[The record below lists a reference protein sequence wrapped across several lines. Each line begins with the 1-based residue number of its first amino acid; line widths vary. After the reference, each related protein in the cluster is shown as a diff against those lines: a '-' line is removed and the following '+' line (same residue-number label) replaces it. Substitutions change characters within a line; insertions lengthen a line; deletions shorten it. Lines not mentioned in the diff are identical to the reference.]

1 VFLLYSWTRE
11 SIVAEDLEVSKEKWQ
26 RWIDTL
32 DGGDDSIAARLEA
45 AARDIQRII
54 DMQTSAKWGTT
65 EPGLKA
71 FQKAYT
77 SYWREEQAALRA
89 MSQNAAAF
97 AKQVQKALELL
108 DTNEEEAVEFLNQA
122 ARSMPAGPA
131 LKGIG
136 QFLPS
141 RH

>member
-1 VFLLYSWTRE
+1 MSDTLEITRQ
-11 SIVAEDLEVSKEKWQ
+11 KWQ
-26 RWIDTL
+26 HWIDTL
-32 DGGDDSIAARLEA
+32 AGESDDSIVKTLNKAAEKI
-45 AARDIQRII
+45 DRII
-54 DMQTSAKWGTT
+54 NMQTSAKWGTT

-77 SYWREEQAALRA
+77 SYWKEEKAALLS
-89 MSQNAAAF
+89 MSQNAATF

-108 DTNEEEAVEFLNQA
+108 DTNEEEAVEYLNQA

-141 RH
+141 TY

>member
-1 VFLLYSWTRE
+1 MSDTLEITR
-11 SIVAEDLEVSKEKWQ
+11 EKWQ

-32 DGGDDSIAARLEA
+32 DGGDDSIAARLDG

>member
-1 VFLLYSWTRE
+1 M
-11 SIVAEDLEVSKEKWQ
+11 AEDLEVSKEKWQ

>member
-1 VFLLYSWTRE
+1 MSDTLEITR
-11 SIVAEDLEVSKEKWQ
+11 EKWQ
-26 RWIDTL
+26 HWIDTL
-32 DGGDDSIAARLEA
+32 AGSDDSIAARLEA
-45 AARDIQRII
+45 AAQHIDDIIN
-54 DMQTSAKWGTT
+54 MQTSAKWGTT

-77 SYWREEQAALRA
+77 SYWKEEKAALLS
-89 MSQNAAAF
+89 MSQNAATF
-97 AKQVQKALELL
+97 ASRVKEALERL

>member
-1 VFLLYSWTRE
+1 MSDTLEITR
-11 SIVAEDLEVSKEKWQ
+11 EKWQ

-32 DGGDDSIAARLEA
+32 AGSDDSIAARLEA
-45 AARDIQRII
+45 AAQHIDDIIN
-54 DMQTSAKWGTT
+54 MQTSAKWGTT

-77 SYWREEQAALRA
+77 SYWKEEKAALLS
-89 MSQNAAAF
+89 MSQNAADF
-97 AKQVQKALELL
+97 ASRVKEALERL

>member
-1 VFLLYSWTRE
+1 MSDTLEITRQ
-11 SIVAEDLEVSKEKWQ
+11 KWQ
-26 RWIDTL
+26 HWIDTL
-32 DGGDDSIAARLEA
+32 DGGDDSIAARLRSA
-45 AARDIQRII
+45 AKQIDRII
-54 DMQTSAKWGTT
+54 NMQTSAKWGTT

-71 FQKAYT
+71 FQRAYT
-77 SYWREEQAALRA
+77 SYWREEQQALIS
-89 MSQNAAAF
+89 MSQNAADF
-97 AKQVQKALELL
+97 ASRVKEALKLL

>member
-1 VFLLYSWTRE
+1 MSDTLEITR
-11 SIVAEDLEVSKEKWQ
+11 EKWQ

-32 DGGDDSIAARLEA
+32 AGGDDSIAARLRSA
-45 AARDIQRII
+45 AKQIDRII
-54 DMQTSAKWGTT
+54 NMQTSAKWGTT

-77 SYWREEQAALRA
+77 SYWKEEKAALLS
-89 MSQNAAAF
+89 MSQNAATF
-97 AKQVQKALELL
+97 ASRVKEALERL

>member
-1 VFLLYSWTRE
+1 MSDTLEITR
-11 SIVAEDLEVSKEKWQ
+11 EKWQ

-32 DGGDDSIAARLEA
+32 AGGEESIAARLEA
-45 AARDIQRII
+45 AARHIDDIIN
-54 DMQTSAKWGTT
+54 MQTPAKWGTT

-77 SYWREEQAALRA
+77 SYWREEQQALIS
-89 MSQNAAAF
+89 MSQNAATF
-97 AKQVQKALELL
+97 AKQVEKALELL

>member
-1 VFLLYSWTRE
+1 MSDTLEITR
-11 SIVAEDLEVSKEKWQ
+11 EKWQ

-32 DGGDDSIAARLEA
+32 AGGDDSIAARLEA
-45 AARDIQRII
+45 AARHIDDIIN
-54 DMQTSAKWGTT
+54 MQTPAKWGTT

-71 FQKAYT
+71 FQRAYT
-77 SYWREEQAALRA
+77 SYWREEQQALIS
-89 MSQNAAAF
+89 MSQHAATF

-122 ARSMPAGPA
+122 AQSMPAGPA

-141 RH
+141 TY

>member
-1 VFLLYSWTRE
+1 MSDTLEITRQ
-11 SIVAEDLEVSKEKWQ
+11 KWQ
-26 RWIDTL
+26 HWIDTL
-32 DGGDDSIAARLEA
+32 AGGDDSIAERLEA
-45 AARDIQRII
+45 AARDIQKII

-77 SYWREEQAALRA
+77 SYWKEEKAALLS
-89 MSQNAAAF
+89 MSQNAATF
-97 AKQVQKALELL
+97 ASRVKEALERL

>member
-1 VFLLYSWTRE
+1 MSDTLEITR
-11 SIVAEDLEVSKEKWQ
+11 EKWQ

-32 DGGDDSIAARLEA
+32 AGGDDSIAARLEA
-45 AARDIQRII
+45 AARHIDDIIN
-54 DMQTSAKWGTT
+54 MQTPAKWGTT

-71 FQKAYT
+71 FQRAYT
-77 SYWREEQAALRA
+77 SYWREEQQALIS
-89 MSQNAAAF
+89 MSQHAADF
-97 AKQVQKALELL
+97 ASRVKEALKLL

-141 RH
+141 TY

>member
-1 VFLLYSWTRE
+1 MSDTLEITRQ
-11 SIVAEDLEVSKEKWQ
+11 KWQ
-26 RWIDTL
+26 HWIDTL
-32 DGGDDSIAARLEA
+32 TKGDDSIVERLRSAAKQI
-45 AARDIQRII
+45 DNII

-77 SYWREEQAALRA
+77 SYWKEEKAALLS
-89 MSQNAAAF
+89 MSQNAATF
-97 AKQVQKALELL
+97 ASRVKEALERL

>member
-1 VFLLYSWTRE
+1 MSDTLEITR
-11 SIVAEDLEVSKEKWQ
+11 EKWQ
-26 RWIDTL
+26 HWIDTL
-32 DGGDDSIAARLEA
+32 AGGDDSIAARLEA
-45 AARDIQRII
+45 AARDIQKII

-71 FQKAYT
+71 FQRAYT
-77 SYWREEQAALRA
+77 SYWREEQQALIS

-97 AKQVQKALELL
+97 AKQVEKALELL

>member
-1 VFLLYSWTRE
+1 
-11 SIVAEDLEVSKEKWQ
+11 
-26 RWIDTL
+26 
-32 DGGDDSIAARLEA
+32 
-45 AARDIQRII
+45 
-54 DMQTSAKWGTT
+54 MQTPAKWGTT

-77 SYWREEQAALRA
+77 SYWREEQQALIS

-97 AKQVQKALELL
+97 AKRVEEALKLL

-122 ARSMPAGPA
+122 AQSMPAGPA

>member
-1 VFLLYSWTRE
+1 MSDTLEITRQ
-11 SIVAEDLEVSKEKWQ
+11 KWQ

-32 DGGDDSIAARLEA
+32 AGGDDSIAARLEA
-45 AARDIQRII
+45 AARHIDDIIN
-54 DMQTSAKWGTT
+54 MQTPAKWGTT

-77 SYWREEQAALRA
+77 SYWREEQQALIS
-89 MSQNAAAF
+89 MSQNAATF

>member
-1 VFLLYSWTRE
+1 MSDTLEITR
-11 SIVAEDLEVSKEKWQ
+11 EKWQ

-32 DGGDDSIAARLEA
+32 AGGDDSIAARLEA
-45 AARDIQRII
+45 AARHIDDIIN
-54 DMQTSAKWGTT
+54 MQTSAKWGTT

-71 FQKAYT
+71 FQRAYT

-89 MSQNAAAF
+89 MSKNADAF

-108 DTNEEEAVEFLNQA
+108 DTNEEEAVEYLNQA

-141 RH
+141 TY

>member
-1 VFLLYSWTRE
+1 MSDTMEITR
-11 SIVAEDLEVSKEKWQ
+11 EKWQ

-32 DGGDDSIAARLEA
+32 AGGDDSIAARLEA
-45 AARDIQRII
+45 AARHIDDIIN
-54 DMQTSAKWGTT
+54 MQTPAKWGTT

-71 FQKAYT
+71 FQRAYT
-77 SYWREEQAALRA
+77 SYWREEQQALIS
-89 MSQNAAAF
+89 MSQNAATF

-108 DTNEEEAVEFLNQA
+108 DTNEEEAVEYLNQA

-141 RH
+141 TY

>member
-1 VFLLYSWTRE
+1 MSDTLEITRQ
-11 SIVAEDLEVSKEKWQ
+11 KWQ
-26 RWIDTL
+26 HWIDTL
-32 DGGDDSIAARLEA
+32 DGGDDSIAARLDG

-71 FQKAYT
+71 FQRAYT
-77 SYWREEQAALRA
+77 SYWREEQQALIS
-89 MSQNAAAF
+89 MSQHAADF
-97 AKQVQKALELL
+97 AKQVQKALDLL

>member
-1 VFLLYSWTRE
+1 MSDTMEITR
-11 SIVAEDLEVSKEKWQ
+11 EKWQ

-32 DGGDDSIAARLEA
+32 AGGDDSIAERLEA
-45 AARDIQRII
+45 AARDIQKII

-71 FQKAYT
+71 FQRAYT
-77 SYWREEQAALRA
+77 SYWREEQQALIS
-89 MSQNAAAF
+89 MSQHAADF
-97 AKQVQKALELL
+97 ASRVKEALELL

-141 RH
+141 TY

>member
-1 VFLLYSWTRE
+1 MSDTLEITR
-11 SIVAEDLEVSKEKWQ
+11 EKWQ

-32 DGGDDSIAARLEA
+32 AGGEESIAARLEA

-77 SYWREEQAALRA
+77 SYWREEQQALIS

-97 AKQVQKALELL
+97 AKRVEEALKLL
-108 DTNEEEAVEFLNQA
+108 DTNEEEAVEYLNRA
-122 ARSMPAGPA
+122 ARSMPAGPT
-131 LKGIG
+131 LKAVG
-136 QFLPS
+136 QLLPS
-141 RH
+141 TY

>member
-1 VFLLYSWTRE
+1 MSDTLEITR
-11 SIVAEDLEVSKEKWQ
+11 EKWQ

-32 DGGDDSIAARLEA
+32 AGSDDSIAARLEA
-45 AARDIQRII
+45 AAQHIDDIIN
-54 DMQTSAKWGTT
+54 MQTSAKWGTT

-77 SYWREEQAALRA
+77 SYWKEEKAALLS
-89 MSQNAAAF
+89 MSQNAATF
-97 AKQVQKALELL
+97 ASRVKEALERL

>member
-1 VFLLYSWTRE
+1 MSDTLEITR
-11 SIVAEDLEVSKEKWQ
+11 EKWQ

-32 DGGDDSIAARLEA
+32 AGGDDSIAARLEA
-45 AARDIQRII
+45 AARHIDDIIN
-54 DMQTSAKWGTT
+54 MQTPAKWGTT

-71 FQKAYT
+71 FQRAYT
-77 SYWREEQAALRA
+77 SYWREEQQALIS
-89 MSQNAAAF
+89 MSQNAATF

>member
-1 VFLLYSWTRE
+1 MSDTLEITRQ
-11 SIVAEDLEVSKEKWQ
+11 KWQ
-26 RWIDTL
+26 HWIDTL
-32 DGGDDSIAARLEA
+32 TKGDDSIVERLRSAAKQI
-45 AARDIQRII
+45 DNII

-71 FQKAYT
+71 FQRAYT
-77 SYWREEQAALRA
+77 SYWREEQQALIS
-89 MSQNAAAF
+89 MSQHAADF

>member
-1 VFLLYSWTRE
+1 MSDTLEITR
-11 SIVAEDLEVSKEKWQ
+11 EKWQ

-32 DGGDDSIAARLEA
+32 TEGEDCIVAQLNKAAR
-45 AARDIQRII
+45 RIDDIIN
-54 DMQTSAKWGTT
+54 MQTPAKWGTT

-71 FQKAYT
+71 FQRAYT
-77 SYWREEQAALRA
+77 SYWREEQQALIS
-89 MSQNAAAF
+89 MSQNAATF

-122 ARSMPAGPA
+122 ARSMPAGPV

>member
-1 VFLLYSWTRE
+1 MSDTMEITR
-11 SIVAEDLEVSKEKWQ
+11 EKWQ

-32 DGGDDSIAARLEA
+32 AGGDDSIAARLEA
-45 AARDIQRII
+45 AARHIDDIIN
-54 DMQTSAKWGTT
+54 MQTPAKWGTT

-71 FQKAYT
+71 FQRAYT
-77 SYWREEQAALRA
+77 SYWREEQQALIS
-89 MSQNAAAF
+89 MSQNAATF

-108 DTNEEEAVEFLNQA
+108 DTNEEEAVEYLNQA

-141 RH
+141 RY

>member
-1 VFLLYSWTRE
+1 MSDTLEITR
-11 SIVAEDLEVSKEKWQ
+11 EKWQ
-26 RWIDTL
+26 HWIDTL
-32 DGGDDSIAARLEA
+32 AGGDDSIAARLEK
-45 AARDIQRII
+45 AARHIDRII

-77 SYWREEQAALRA
+77 SYWREEQQALLS

-141 RH
+141 TY

>member
-1 VFLLYSWTRE
+1 MSDTLEITR
-11 SIVAEDLEVSKEKWQ
+11 EKWQ

-32 DGGDDSIAARLEA
+32 DGGDDSIAARLDG

-71 FQKAYT
+71 FQRAYT
-77 SYWREEQAALRA
+77 SYWREEQQALIS
-89 MSQNAAAF
+89 MSQHAADF

>member
-1 VFLLYSWTRE
+1 MSDTLEITR
-11 SIVAEDLEVSKEKWQ
+11 EKWQ
-26 RWIDTL
+26 HWIDTL
-32 DGGDDSIAARLEA
+32 TKGDDSVAARLEA

-122 ARSMPAGPA
+122 ARAMPAGPA

>member
-1 VFLLYSWTRE
+1 MSDTLEITR
-11 SIVAEDLEVSKEKWQ
+11 EKWQ

-32 DGGDDSIAARLEA
+32 AGGDDSIAARLRSA
-45 AARDIQRII
+45 AKQIDRII
-54 DMQTSAKWGTT
+54 NMQTSAKWGTT

-71 FQKAYT
+71 FQRAYT
-77 SYWREEQAALRA
+77 SYWREEQQALIS
-89 MSQNAAAF
+89 MSQNAADF
-97 AKQVQKALELL
+97 ASRVKEALKLL

-122 ARSMPAGPA
+122 AQSMPAGPA

>member
-1 VFLLYSWTRE
+1 MSDTLEITR
-11 SIVAEDLEVSKEKWQ
+11 EKWQ

-32 DGGDDSIAARLEA
+32 DGDDDSIAARLEA
-45 AARDIQRII
+45 AARHIDDIIN
-54 DMQTSAKWGTT
+54 MQTPAKWGTT

-71 FQKAYT
+71 FQRAYT
-77 SYWREEQAALRA
+77 SYWREEQQALIS
-89 MSQNAAAF
+89 MSQNAATF

-141 RH
+141 TY

>member
-1 VFLLYSWTRE
+1 MSDTMEITR
-11 SIVAEDLEVSKEKWQ
+11 EKWQ

-32 DGGDDSIAARLEA
+32 AGGDDSIAARLEA
-45 AARDIQRII
+45 AARHIDDIIN
-54 DMQTSAKWGTT
+54 MQTPAKWGTT

-77 SYWREEQAALRA
+77 SYWREEQQALIS
-89 MSQNAAAF
+89 MSQNAATF

-108 DTNEEEAVEFLNQA
+108 DTNEEEAVEYLNQA

-141 RH
+141 TY

>member
-1 VFLLYSWTRE
+1 MSDTLEITR
-11 SIVAEDLEVSKEKWQ
+11 EKWQ

-32 DGGDDSIAARLEA
+32 AGGDDSIAARLDG

-71 FQKAYT
+71 FQRAYT
-77 SYWREEQAALRA
+77 SYWREEQQALIS
-89 MSQNAAAF
+89 MSQHAADF

>member
-1 VFLLYSWTRE
+1 MSDTLEITR
-11 SIVAEDLEVSKEKWQ
+11 EKWQ

-32 DGGDDSIAARLEA
+32 AGSDDSIAARLEA
-45 AARDIQRII
+45 AAQHIDDIIN
-54 DMQTSAKWGTT
+54 MQTSAKWGTT

-77 SYWREEQAALRA
+77 SYWKEEKAALLS
-89 MSQNAAAF
+89 MSQNAANF
-97 AKQVQKALELL
+97 ASRVKEALKRL

>member
-1 VFLLYSWTRE
+1 MSDTMEITR
-11 SIVAEDLEVSKEKWQ
+11 EKWQ

-32 DGGDDSIAARLEA
+32 AGGDDSIAERLEA
-45 AARDIQRII
+45 AARDIQKII

-77 SYWREEQAALRA
+77 SYWREEQQALLS
-89 MSQNAAAF
+89 MSQNAATF
-97 AKQVQKALELL
+97 ASRVKEALERL

-141 RH
+141 TY